1 MVNKC
6 PNLSLPPP
14 AASVEQR
21 RVAIS
26 TAPPPSDAIGENA
39 DDLLLLSLSLSL
51 SPSYHDD
58 FPSPEAAARSHGRE
72 STIDREPTVVPWSIN
87 PIHNFSYKKQF
98 REIPENAKI
107 IGKPLIFLI
116 NL

>member
-26 TAPPPSDAIGENA
+26 TALPPSDDIGENA
-39 DDLLLLSLSLSL
+39 DDLLLLLSLSLSL

-58 FPSPEAAARSHGRE
+58 FPSPEAAAPSHGRE
-72 STIDREPTVVPWSIN
+72 STIDREPTVVP
-87 PIHNFSYKKQF
+87 
-98 REIPENAKI
+98 
-107 IGKPLIFLI
+107 
-116 NL
+116 